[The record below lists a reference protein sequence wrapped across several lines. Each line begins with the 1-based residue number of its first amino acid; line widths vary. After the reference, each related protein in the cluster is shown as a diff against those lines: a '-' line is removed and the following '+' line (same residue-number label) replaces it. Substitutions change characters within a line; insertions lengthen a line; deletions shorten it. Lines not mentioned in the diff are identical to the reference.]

1 MKNIKEKKIGVLSF
15 KSSFKSN
22 EIFHEIVL
30 SKTANLSEAATNL
43 YDALHELDA
52 LLLDVI
58 IAEKLPEIG
67 LGVSVNDRL
76 QRAAFVN

>member
-1 MKNIKEKKIGVLSF
+1 
-15 KSSFKSN
+15 
-22 EIFHEIVL
+22 
-30 SKTANLSEAATNL
+30 
-43 YDALHELDA
+43 LHELDA
-52 LLLDVI
+52 LQLDII